1 MKKKIMVIGVVL
13 CCVLVLFARCF
24 AGGKVKATV
33 VTNSGET
40 KEMTLD
46 EIREIEETNSV
57 LFKEEYVGADIS
69 VTAKIEKIGGA
80 YRFPSWFECD
90 AYLELESGSTGC
102 FFKPITE
109 DEAKNYNVGDTVTV
123 SGKIGMAS
131 VASFNIYIMA
141 TEFMAT
147 E

>member
-1 MKKKIMVIGVVL
+1 MKKIMALGVVF
-13 CCVLVLFARCF
+13 CCVLVLFSGCF
-24 AGGKVKATV
+24 GGGKIKATV

-46 EIREIEETNSV
+46 EIKEIEKSNSV
-57 LFKEEYVGADIS
+57 LFKEEYVGAGIT
-69 VTAKIEKIGGA
+69 VTSTIEKIGGA
-80 YRFPSWFECD
+80 YMLRSWFECD

-131 VASFNIYIMA
+131 VSGFDIYIMA
-141 TEFMAT
+141 TEISPY
-147 E
+147 

>member
-1 MKKKIMVIGVVL
+1 MKKIMAIGVVL
-13 CCVLVLFARCF
+13 CCVLVLFAGCF
-24 AGGKVKATV
+24 GGGKIKATV

-46 EIREIEETNSV
+46 EIKEIEESNSV
-57 LFKEEYVGADIS
+57 LFEEEYVGADIS
-69 VTAKIEKIGGA
+69 VTSTIEKIGGA
-80 YRFPSWFECD
+80 YMLRSWFECD

-109 DEAKNYNVGDTVTV
+109 DEAKTYNVGDTVTV

-131 VASFNIYIMA
+131 VSSFDIYIMA
-141 TEFMAT
+141 TEISPY
-147 E
+147 

>member
-1 MKKKIMVIGVVL
+1 MKKIMVLGVVL
-13 CCVLVLFARCF
+13 SCVLVQFSGCF
-24 AGGKVKATV
+24 GGGKVKATV

-46 EIREIEETNSV
+46 EIKEIGETNSV
-57 LFKEEYVGADIS
+57 LFEEEYVGADIS
-69 VTAKIEKIGGA
+69 VTSKIEKIGGA
-80 YRFPSWFECD
+80 YMLRSWFDCD

-109 DEAKNYNVGDTVTV
+109 DEAKSYNVGDTVTV

-131 VASFNIYIMA
+131 VSSFDIYIMA
-141 TEFMAT
+141 TKT
-147 E
+147 SPY

>member
-1 MKKKIMVIGVVL
+1 MKKIMAIGVVL
-13 CCVLVLFARCF
+13 CCVLVLFAGCF
-24 AGGKVKATV
+24 GGGKIKATV

-46 EIREIEETNSV
+46 EIKEIEESNSV
-57 LFKEEYVGADIS
+57 LFEEEYVGADIS
-69 VTAKIEKIGGA
+69 VTSTIEKIGGA
-80 YRFPSWFECD
+80 YMLRSWFECD

-109 DEAKNYNVGDTVTV
+109 DEAKTYNVGDTVTV

-131 VASFNIYIMA
+131 VSSFDIYIMA
-141 TEFMAT
+141 TKISPY
-147 E
+147 

>member
-1 MKKKIMVIGVVL
+1 MKKIMAIGVVL
-13 CCVLVLFARCF
+13 CCVLVLFAGCF
-24 AGGKVKATV
+24 GGGKIKATV

-46 EIREIEETNSV
+46 EIKEIEESNSV

-69 VTAKIEKIGGA
+69 VTSTIEKIGGA
-80 YRFPSWFECD
+80 YMLRSWFECD

-109 DEAKNYNVGDTVTV
+109 DEAKTYNVGDTVTV

-131 VASFNIYIMA
+131 VSGFDIYIMA
-141 TEFMAT
+141 TEISPY
-147 E
+147 

>member
-1 MKKKIMVIGVVL
+1 MKKIMALGVVF
-13 CCVLVLFARCF
+13 CCVLVLFSGCF
-24 AGGKVKATV
+24 GGGKIKATV

-46 EIREIEETNSV
+46 EIKEIEETNSV
-57 LFKEEYVGADIS
+57 LFKEEYVGAGIT
-69 VTAKIEKIGGA
+69 VTSTIKEIGGA
-80 YRFPSWFECD
+80 FMLRSWFECD
-90 AYLELESGSTGC
+90 AYLTLESGSTGC

-131 VASFNIYIMA
+131 VSGFDIYIMA
-141 TEFMAT
+141 TEISPY
-147 E
+147 

>member
-1 MKKKIMVIGVVL
+1 MKKFLTIGVLL
-13 CCVLVLFARCF
+13 CCVLVLLSGCF
-24 AGGKVKATV
+24 GGGKVKATV

-46 EIREIEETNSV
+46 EIKEIEETNSV
-57 LFKEEYVGADIS
+57 LFEEEYVGADIS
-69 VTAKIEKIGGA
+69 VTSKIEKIGGA
-80 YRFPSWFECD
+80 FMLRSWFECD
-90 AYLELESGSTGC
+90 AYLELESGSSGC

-131 VASFNIYIMA
+131 VSGFDIYIMA
-141 TEFMAT
+141 TKISPY
-147 E
+147 

>member
-1 MKKKIMVIGVVL
+1 MRKIITIGMVL
-13 CCVLVLFARCF
+13 CFVVVMFTGCSSS
-24 AGGKVKATV
+24 KIKATV
-33 VTNSGET
+33 TTNSGET

-46 EIREIEETNSV
+46 EIKEIEDSNSV
-57 LFKEEYVGADIS
+57 LFEEEYVGAEIS
-69 VTAKIEKIGGA
+69 VTSKIKKIGGA
-80 YRFPSWFECD
+80 YMLRSWFDCD

-131 VASFNIYIMA
+131 VSSFDIYIMA
-141 TEFMAT
+141 TEISPY
-147 E
+147 